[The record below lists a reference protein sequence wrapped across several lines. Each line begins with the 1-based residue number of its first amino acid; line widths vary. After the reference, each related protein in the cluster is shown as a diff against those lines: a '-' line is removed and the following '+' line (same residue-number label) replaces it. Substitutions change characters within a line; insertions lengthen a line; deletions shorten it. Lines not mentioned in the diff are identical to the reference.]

1 MKYDGANTSWNS
13 KESFSFMQTKLFLSF
28 NYIPR
33 KKLSIN
39 GKHNIY
45 QQFTPSVSMHTT
57 KYNPERL
64 IIVPKQGDEILRPEC
79 RLTLEGWLR
88 TDGIGLTDT
97 EPIF

>member
-1 MKYDGANTSWNS
+1 MMVLKQAEIPKKASPLC
-13 KESFSFMQTKLFLSF
+13 KLNCFF
-28 NYIPR
+28 NYVPR

-64 IIVPKQGDEILRPEC
+64 IIVPKQDDEVVRPEC
-79 RLTLEGWLR
+79 RLTLEG
-88 TDGIGLTDT
+88 
-97 EPIF
+97 